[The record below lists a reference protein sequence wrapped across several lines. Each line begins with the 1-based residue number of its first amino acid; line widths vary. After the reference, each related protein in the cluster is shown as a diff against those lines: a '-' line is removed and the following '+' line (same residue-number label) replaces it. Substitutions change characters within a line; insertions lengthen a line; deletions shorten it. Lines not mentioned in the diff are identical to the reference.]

1 MCTKIRKEGRG
12 NVIQLK
18 DILKETN
25 ITQLDIANKLGIR
38 SLSTVNQ
45 KINNK
50 SEFTV
55 KEAILLRNL
64 IQENTSRKYSIEE
77 LFDIDDK
84 TLVQEIEE
92 YQECEG

>member
-1 MCTKIRKEGRG
+1 MIY
-12 NVIQLK
+12 LK
-18 DILKETN
+18 DVLKDSN
-25 ITQLDIANKLGIR
+25 ITQLDVANKLGIR

-64 IQENTSRKYSIEE
+64 IEEQTSKKYTIEE
-77 LFDIDDK
+77 LF
-84 TLVQEIEE
+84 EE
-92 YQECEG
+92 

>member
-1 MCTKIRKEGRG
+1 ME
-12 NVIQLK
+12 QLK
-18 DILKETN
+18 TILKENN

-64 IQENTSRKYSIEE
+64 IKEKSSNKYSIEE
-77 LFDIDDK
+77 LFDADDK
-84 TLVQEIEE
+84 TLIQELEE
-92 YQECEG
+92 E

>member
-1 MCTKIRKEGRG
+1 MGRKEQ
-12 NVIQLK
+12 NMIQLK
-18 DILKETN
+18 DVLKNAN
-25 ITQLDIANKLGIR
+25 ITQLDIANELGIR

-64 IQENTSRKYSIEE
+64 IREKTLKKYTIEE
-77 LFDIDDK
+77 LFAD
-84 TLVQEIEE
+84 TLKEE
-92 YQECEG
+92 T

>member
-1 MCTKIRKEGRG
+1 MIY
-12 NVIQLK
+12 LK
-18 DILKETN
+18 DVLKNAN

-50 SEFTV
+50 SSFTV

-64 IQENTSRKYSIEE
+64 IKERTSKKYSIEE
-77 LFDIDDK
+77 LF
-84 TLVQEIEE
+84 QE
-92 YQECEG
+92 

>member
-1 MCTKIRKEGRG
+1 M
-12 NVIQLK
+12 IQLK

>member
-1 MCTKIRKEGRG
+1 M
-12 NVIQLK
+12 IQLK
-18 DILKETN
+18 DVLKNAN
-25 ITQLDIANKLGIR
+25 ITQLDIANELGIR

-64 IQENTSRKYSIEE
+64 IREKTLKKYTIEE
-77 LFDIDDK
+77 LFAD
-84 TLVQEIEE
+84 TLKEE
-92 YQECEG
+92 T